1 MRLYGGTHSGYTQ
14 KVRVALAEKGL
25 TDIVPFVDAPKAERG
40 PLHARA
46 RNVLRLVPVLD
57 LDDGT
62 FLNESS
68 AIIEYLDARYPA
80 RPLIP
85 TDPLRRARMHALDHY
100 QDQALTP
107 LYRRL
112 WGALVE
118 PGGGDV
124 ETIAA
129 ARTAFIEVFRHLDV
143 VLEGPYLVGDFS
155 LADVAFVPRL
165 QLLPMLGVEVPAEL
179 ARVSAWIARLR
190 ARPSWAETMFPPV
203 GEPSPSRLRH

>member
-1 MRLYGGTHSGYTQ
+1 VRLYGGIRSGYTQ

-25 TDIVPFVDAPKAERG
+25 TDEIPFVDVPKSERG

-46 RNVLRLVPVLD
+46 RNVLRLVPLLE

-62 FLNESS
+62 FLTESS

-80 RPLIP
+80 RPLLP
-85 TDPLRRARMHALDHY
+85 ADPLRRARAHALDHY

-112 WGALVE
+112 ATALE
-118 PGGGDV
+118 QPGGGDPD
-124 ETIAA
+124 TIAKARA
-129 ARTAFIEVFRHLDV
+129 AFVDVFRHLDA
-143 VLEGPYLVGDFS
+143 VLEGPYLVGEFS

-165 QLLPMLGVEVPAEL
+165 QLLPELGVEVPAEL
-179 ARVSAWIARLR
+179 ARARAWVERLA
-190 ARPSWAETMFPPV
+190 ARPSWSATMFP
-203 GEPSPSRLRH
+203 RD